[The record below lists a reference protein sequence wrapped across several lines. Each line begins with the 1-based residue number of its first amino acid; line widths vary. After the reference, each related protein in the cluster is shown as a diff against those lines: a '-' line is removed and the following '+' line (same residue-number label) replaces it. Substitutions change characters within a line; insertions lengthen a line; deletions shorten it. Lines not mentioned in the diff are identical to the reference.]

1 MVKTFEELAKELFKE
16 LHVKGNQYNVIEDL
30 TIPLMKLVRLKTLEE
45 CANKADADYNIVC
58 ADDRVEYTIN
68 GEVEVYVL
76 KESILQ
82 LSKDSIE
89 I

>member
-1 MVKTFEELAKELFKE
+1 MVT
-16 LHVKGNQYNVIEDL
+16 
-30 TIPLMKLVRLKTLEE
+30 KTLEE
-45 CANKADADYNIVC
+45 IVDEVSENFMYSLSFKPKLFALEVAKEIRKLTLEEAANKAEADYNIVC

-82 LSKDSIE
+82 LDKNSIE